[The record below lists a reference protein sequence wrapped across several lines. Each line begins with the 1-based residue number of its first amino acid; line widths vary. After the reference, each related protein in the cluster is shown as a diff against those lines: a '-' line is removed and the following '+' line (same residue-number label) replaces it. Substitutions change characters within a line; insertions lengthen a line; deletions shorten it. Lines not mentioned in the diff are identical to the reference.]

1 MFDYA
6 VKNNFFDENDHLKLK
21 QQLLNIEYDPP
32 NSYKREVY
40 KGSYWHQRDVQ
51 TDSEIGNLIKD
62 KINQHFNFKIN
73 RFDAIH
79 FTMVGAKDALRPHT
93 DLTENVTH
101 QCLIYIAGDNSIYS
115 GTGFFVEKELLD
127 AAIGFRENKAIFF
140 NSRTKHSPLHALQQ
154 SGEWRYSIAT
164 FFN

>member
-1 MFDYA
+1 VFDYA

-62 KINQHFNFKIN
+62 KINQHF
-73 RFDAIH
+73 
-79 FTMVGAKDALRPHT
+79 
-93 DLTENVTH
+93 
-101 QCLIYIAGDNSIYS
+101 
-115 GTGFFVEKELLD
+115 
-127 AAIGFRENKAIFF
+127 
-140 NSRTKHSPLHALQQ
+140 
-154 SGEWRYSIAT
+154 
-164 FFN
+164 